1 MNKKVFNS
9 RYEIGEMI
17 GTGGMAD
24 VYIAEDLRLHRKVA
38 VKILRS
44 DLARDPA
51 FISRFRKE
59 ALAAGGLNNHGIVAV
74 FDFGEDG
81 SESYIVMELVEGH
94 TLRQLLQSDERIPE
108 DEAVGIIVDVLEAL
122 KYSHA
127 QGIIHRDIKPGNI
140 MITDSGKVKVMDF
153 GIARA
158 LDDIGATMTNTWNVV
173 GTAQYLSPE
182 QATGEYADIRS
193 DIYSVGCLMYELL
206 VGRPPF
212 IGDTPVSIAFQ
223 HVSAP
228 LTPPSDINPDIDPN
242 LATIIEVALHKDPQ
256 DRYQDADAML
266 EDLKRAIRGEQVT
279 TRIKKNKPSRRFIL
293 ISGVAAALIFIVGA
307 TLLTRMNHPSL
318 TPLQV
323 PNVVG
328 LTDAQARALLPNF
341 TINVQQGP
349 SSTIPHGRVSS
360 QLPLAAS
367 KVIPGSSITLTE
379 SSGPGKTAVPINLV
393 GLSLTDA
400 RSALT
405 AVGLSV
411 AQIVPVNSNKA
422 PGTILGV
429 NPSPGSVL
437 SAGAGVTLTIAS
449 GSLQMPNVVGLSSGQ
464 AIATL
469 TQAGFLVQTVTAYDS
484 TQANQT
490 VLAQAPDA
498 GTTQII
504 GSTVTITINTQPSP
518 QPSATTN

>member
-9 RYEIGEMI
+9 RYEIGAMI

-51 FISRFRKE
+51 FVSRFKKE
-59 ALAAGGLNNHGIVAV
+59 ALAAGGLNNPGIVAV
-74 FDFGEDG
+74 FDSGEDG
-81 SESYIVMELVEGH
+81 PNSYIVMELVKGH
-94 TLRQLLQSDERIPE
+94 TLRQVLQSDAEISQ
-108 DEAVGIIVDVLEAL
+108 DEAVEIVAEILEAL
-122 KYSHA
+122 EYSHA

-182 QATGEYADIRS
+182 QATGEYADARS

-212 IGDTPVSIAFQ
+212 VGDTPVSIAFQ

-228 LTPPSDINPDIDPN
+228 LPAPSDINPDIDPN
-242 LATIIEVALHKDPQ
+242 LETIIQVALHKDPN
-256 DRYQDADAML
+256 DRYQDAGAML
-266 EDLKRAIRGEQVT
+266 EDLRRAIRGEQVT
-279 TRIKKNKPSRRFIL
+279 TKIRRAKSRRRRFL
-293 ISGVAAALIFIVGA
+293 FGGVAVALLLIAGS
-307 TLLTRMNHPSL
+307 TLFTHVNNPNAP
-318 TPLQV
+318 TLQV

-328 LTDAQARALLPNF
+328 LTEAQARALLPNF
-341 TINVQQGP
+341 TINIQDGP
-349 SSTIPHGRVSS
+349 SSSIPKGRISS
-360 QLPLAAS
+360 QLPLADS

-379 SSGPGKTAVPINLV
+379 SSGAGNTAIPINLV
-393 GLSLTDA
+393 GLSLADA

-405 AVGLSV
+405 SVGLLV
-411 AQIVPVNSNKA
+411 AQTIPTDSNQA
-422 PGTILGV
+422 PGTVLGV
-429 NPSPGSVL
+429 NPSPGSIL
-437 SAGAGVTLTIAS
+437 PAGAGVVLQIAS
-449 GSLQMPNVVGLSSGQ
+449 GSLQVPNLVGLSEVQ
-464 AIATL
+464 AITTL
-469 TQAGFLVQTVTAYDS
+469 TQAGFLVRTATAYDA
-484 TQANQT
+484 TQALQI
-490 VLAQAPDA
+490 VLAQAPIA
-498 GTTQII
+498 GTSQNI
-504 GSTVTITINTQPSP
+504 GSDVTITVNTQP
-518 QPSATTN
+518 TN

>member
-1 MNKKVFNS
+1 MNNKIFNS
-9 RYEIGEMI
+9 RYEIGAMI

-51 FISRFRKE
+51 FVARFKKE
-59 ALAAGGLNNHGIVAV
+59 ALAAGGLNNPGIVAV
-74 FDFGEDG
+74 FDSGEDG
-81 SESYIVMELVEGH
+81 SNSYIVMELVKGH
-94 TLRQLLQSDERIPE
+94 TLRQVLQSDAEISQ
-108 DEAVGIIVDVLEAL
+108 DEAVQIVTEILEAL
-122 KYSHA
+122 EYSHTE
-127 QGIIHRDIKPGNI
+127 GIIHRDIKPGNI

-158 LDDIGATMTNTWNVV
+158 LDDIGATMTNTWSVV

-182 QATGEYADIRS
+182 QATGDSADARS

-228 LTPPSDINPDIDPN
+228 LPAPSDINPDMDPN
-242 LATIIEVALHKDPQ
+242 LETIIKVALHKNPD
-256 DRYQDADAML
+256 DRYQDAGAML
-266 EDLKRAIRGEQVT
+266 ADLRRAVRGEQVT
-279 TRIKKNKPSRRFIL
+279 TKIRKSSPRKRLFL
-293 ISGVAAALIFIVGA
+293 IGGIAVALIVIAGS
-307 TLLTRMNHPSL
+307 TLLTRSHTPTSPS
-318 TPLQV
+318 LQV

-328 LTDAQARALLPNF
+328 LTEAQARALLPNF
-341 TINVQQGP
+341 TINIQNGP
-349 SSTIPHGRVSS
+349 SSTIPKGRISGQV
-360 QLPLAAS
+360 PLADS

-379 SSGPGKTAVPINLV
+379 STGAGNTSIPINLV
-393 GLSLTDA
+393 GLSLADA

-411 AQIVPVNSNKA
+411 SQTVSVDSNQA
-422 PGTILGV
+422 PGTVLGV
-429 NPSPGSVL
+429 DPSPGSIL
-437 SAGAGVTLTIAS
+437 QAGAGVVLQIAS
-449 GSLQMPNVVGLSSGQ
+449 GSLQIPNLVGFTEVQ
-464 AIATL
+464 AITTL
-469 TQAGFLVQTVTAYDS
+469 TQAGFLVRTATAFDS
-484 TQANQT
+484 TQPLQI

-498 GTTQII
+498 GTTQSI
-504 GSTVTITINTQPSP
+504 GSAVTITINTQP
-518 QPSATTN
+518 TN